1 MAKGVTV
8 IIICMEEDGIASLSL
23 QEQEFLI
30 AHLQFWV
37 ISVVHMP
44 LDGSKEAILEKL
56 AKLCQDVF
64 VLVMLDGNVMA
75 DLYK

>member
-1 MAKGVTV
+1 M
-8 IIICMEEDGIASLSL
+8 
-23 QEQEFLI
+23 
-30 AHLQFWV
+30 V